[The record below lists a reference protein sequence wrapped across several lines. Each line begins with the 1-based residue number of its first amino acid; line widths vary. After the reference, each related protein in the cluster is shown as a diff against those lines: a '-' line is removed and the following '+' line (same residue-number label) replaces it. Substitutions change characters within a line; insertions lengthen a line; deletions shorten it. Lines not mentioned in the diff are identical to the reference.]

1 MSMDNYKE
9 QLALLNP
16 EQRSAV
22 EHTEG
27 PVLVIAG
34 PGTGKTQLL
43 STRAAYI
50 LQNTDA
56 KAHNILCLTYTE
68 SGEFAMRQRL
78 VNIIGQKAYNITIS
92 TYHGFGSE
100 LINRF
105 PEHFSDSNDLI
116 AVDALG
122 IHSIVS
128 KLIEKLP
135 YDNPLKKSEYY
146 IKDVITTISDF
157 KKALLKPSNVRTIA
171 KSNAKF
177 IKQTSTLTKE
187 VLSSVNRIGK
197 NSLPAFIDLY
207 HKTKNLVTN
216 KDRTGIHSL
225 SKIWQTELQEAI
237 ENAQALNKTTPLTEW
252 KNNWLERDDNG
263 LFVVQGKYSADK
275 LMALADIYDSYLKEL
290 EKQGLFD
297 YDDMILRAIEGLR
310 TNKALRFSLQEQ
322 YLYVMLDEFQD
333 TNGAQLELIKLL
345 TDSPVYEG
353 TPNVLAVG
361 DDDQAIYSFQGAD
374 YSHMTTFKNLFRDT
388 RVICL
393 TKNYRSHHQILETAH
408 NISSQ
413 IETRLHKSM
422 ENVNKILTAESSN
435 MPAKAHIER
444 HEFKSDVAQ
453 FAWVTKQIQHL
464 IKLGVNPSEIAI
476 LAPKHKFL
484 EPILP
489 YLAKA
494 KIPVR
499 YEKREDILSDPKVI
513 QIIKMCQLVIAMK
526 NNDLAQADSLWPEI
540 LSYDFWQ
547 FDTKDI
553 WDLSWQAN
561 DSRISW
567 TSLIMK
573 SDKFS
578 QVGLFFFQLS
588 NICAIETLESILDY
602 ITGNKGI
609 VISKDEK
616 VPFVSPYFESNFG
629 AQAEIHKRQDYWDL
643 LSNLTVLRQH
653 LREHRGISKRQLYL
667 NDLINFVDE
676 HISADIKLLNTSPYH
691 EQSDSVQIMSAY
703 KAKGLEFE
711 AVFMLAC
718 IDEVWGSKAKSQSS
732 KIPLPKNLLHI
743 RYSGASDDEKLR
755 LLFVAITR
763 AKHRLYMTSY
773 ANNYSNRPTT
783 RVKYFNEIDKDSAIV
798 SEILPISKQKVTR
811 TDVDQPTI
819 EDLSSYWA
827 DTHLKLVQDVHFKD
841 LLIPRLQRF
850 LLSPT
855 NLNAF
860 TDVVYGGPKYF
871 FTNTLLKFPSAPTPA
886 GEFGN
891 SIHEVIEWIHIQN
904 IKNNHLPTKSKILKK
919 FDDSLSQK
927 NISNN
932 DHKLLLERG
941 RQCLETLI
949 NQKSSQFHAS
959 DIHEYNF
966 KNEGVLV
973 GPAHLTGKIDKMIID
988 KDSRTITIIDFKT
1001 GKSFNKWKSG
1011 ELKLHKYK
1019 QQLYFYKLLVEGS
1032 YTFSDYKVTD
1042 AYLQFVEPNENG
1054 KIVDLHVNFNSK
1066 DLKRTRDLVIAVW
1079 KHVQALNLPDINNYK
1094 KDLSGTLQFEDD
1106 LIKNSP

>member
-1 MSMDNYKE
+1 MDEYNKQIDLLNE
-9 QLALLNP
+9 QQLA
-16 EQRSAV
+16 AV
-22 EHTEG
+22 KHTEG

-43 STRAAYI
+43 SARAAYI

-56 KAHNILCLTYTE
+56 KPHNILCLTYTE

-100 LINRF
+100 LINKY
-105 PEHFSDSNDLI
+105 PEHFSDSNDLV

-128 KLIEKLP
+128 QIIEKLP

-146 IKDVITTISDF
+146 IKDVIGAIGDF
-157 KKALLKPSNVRTIA
+157 KKALLKPNDVRAIA
-171 KSNAKF
+171 ESNAKF
-177 IKQTSTLTKE
+177 IKKTSTLTRD
-187 VLSSVNRIGK
+187 VLSSVKRIDKKSLTAFTSLYQKTKDTVADEKLRGS
-197 NSLPAFIDLY
+197 NSL
-207 HKTKNLVTN
+207 TKM
-216 KDRTGIHSL
+216 
-225 SKIWQTELQEAI
+225 WQAELQEAI
-237 ENAQALNKTTPLTEW
+237 ESAQELNKTSPLTEW
-252 KNNWLERDDNG
+252 KNNWLERDEQG
-263 LFVVQGKYSADK
+263 HFVVQGKYAADK
-275 LMALADIYDSYLKEL
+275 LMALADIYDLYLHEL

-297 YDDMILRAIEGLR
+297 YDDMILRAIEGLK

-353 TPNVLAVG
+353 APNVLAVG

-374 YSHMTTFKNLFRDT
+374 YSHMATFKNLYKNT

-393 TKNYRSHHQILETAH
+393 TKNYRSHKHILETAH

-413 IETRLHKSM
+413 IETRLHKEMSD
-422 ENVNKILTAESSN
+422 VNKILSAESSSL
-435 MPAKAHIER
+435 PANAEIER

-464 IKLGVNPSEIAI
+464 IKSGINPKEIAI

-484 EPILP
+484 EPVLP

-499 YEKREDILSDPKVI
+499 YEKREDILSDPKVT
-513 QIIKMCQLVIAMK
+513 QIIRMSQLVLALRV
-526 NNDLAQADSLWPEI
+526 NDMGQADSLWPEV

-547 FDTKDI
+547 HDTEDI
-553 WDLSWQAN
+553 WDMSWQAS
-561 DSRISW
+561 DSRTPW
-567 TSLIMK
+567 TELIMK

-578 QVGLFFFQLS
+578 QVGLFFFRLS
-588 NICAIETLESILDY
+588 NISSIETLESTLDY
-602 ITGNKGI
+602 ITGNKEIDLGNK
-609 VISKDEK
+609 SSY
-616 VPFVSPYFESNFG
+616 VSPYFEFNFG
-629 AQAEIHKRQDYWDL
+629 TEAEKNKRQDFWDL

-653 LREHRGISKRQLYL
+653 LREHRGITKRQLYL
-667 NDLINFVDE
+667 KDLIDFVDE
-676 HISADIKLLNTSPYH
+676 HTSADIKILNTSPYH

-718 IDEVWGSKAKSQSS
+718 IDEVWGSKARSQSS
-732 KIPLPKNLLHI
+732 KIPLPKNLAHI
-743 RYSGASDDEKLR
+743 RYSGATDDEKLR
-755 LLFVAITR
+755 LIFVAITR

-783 RVKYFNEIDKDSAIV
+783 RVKYFNEIENDGEIV
-798 SEILPISKQKVTR
+798 SEILPSTKQQVSR
-811 TDVDQPTI
+811 TDAQHPTI

-827 DTHLKLVQDVHFKD
+827 DSHLKLAQDVHFKN
-841 LLIPRLQRF
+841 LLIPRLEKFR
-850 LLSPT
+850 LAPT

-860 TDVVYGGPKYF
+860 TDIIYGGPKYF

-891 SIHEVIEWIHIQN
+891 VIHEIIEWIHVQLA
-904 IKNNHLPTKSKILKK
+904 NNDCLPAKSEILKK
-919 FDDSLSQK
+919 FAINLSQK
-927 NISNN
+927 NISEN
-932 DHKLLLERG
+932 DQKLLLRRG
-941 RQCLETLI
+941 QKCVEAFVD
-949 NQKSSQFHAS
+949 QKSDQFSQS
-959 DIHEYNF
+959 DIHEFNF

-973 GPAHLTGKIDKMIID
+973 GPAHLTGKIDKMIIN
-988 KDSRTITIIDFKT
+988 KESRTITIIDFKT
-1001 GKSFNKWKSG
+1001 GKSFDKWKTGDS
-1011 ELKLHKYK
+1011 KLHKYK

-1042 AYLQFVEPNENG
+1042 AYLQFVEPNDDG
-1054 KIVDLHVNFNSK
+1054 KIVDLHVDFASD
-1066 DLKRTRDLVIAVW
+1066 DLKRIRDLAIAVW
-1079 KHVQALNLPDINNYK
+1079 KHVQALSLPDISRYK
-1094 KDLSGTLQFEDD
+1094 QDLSGILQFEDD